1 MKQSVYLSINP
12 FLPFRFK
19 IGIANDVKRR
29 SGETGALPLFH
40 FRLPYAAWIERG
52 LHGFYSWA
60 HWPASRKWSGWSEYH
75 LCVNPMAACALFLLW
90 PTLPKEA
97 YAAALFVPVPID
109 AAVILYCIAAFAY
122 GIIVALVIVF
132 GFILLNLLPL

>member
-12 FLPFRFK
+12 YLPFRFK

-29 SGETGALPLFH
+29 SGETGALALFH

-75 LCVNPMAACALFLLW
+75 LCLNPMAVCVLYLYDSGLPVEWYAVLLV
-90 PTLPKEA
+90 L
-97 YAAALFVPVPID
+97 PVPID
-109 AAVILYCIAAFAY
+109 AAVILYAIASVVYVSLTAF
-122 GIIVALVIVF
+122 VI
-132 GFILLNLLPL
+132 GLIYLLFLSF